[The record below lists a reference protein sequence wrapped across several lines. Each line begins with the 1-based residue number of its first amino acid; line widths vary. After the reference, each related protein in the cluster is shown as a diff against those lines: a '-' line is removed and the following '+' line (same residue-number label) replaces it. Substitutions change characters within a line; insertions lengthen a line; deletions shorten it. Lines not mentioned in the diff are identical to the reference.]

1 MKRDPAVFRKYLD
14 GSLHLILQWTR
25 RLTLQLS
32 IMLQFV
38 SHDRTRPLLKN
49 SGPGHCLETHTGSH
63 LEVDE
68 TDSPDNTTVISH
80 LITAN
85 SST

>member
-1 MKRDPAVFRKYLD
+1 M
-14 GSLHLILQWTR
+14 R

-68 TDSPDNTTVISH
+68 TVSPDNTTTLLYHI
-80 LITAN
+80 
-85 SST
+85 